1 MNVYLAACEQT
12 DSLRTTQTRLSHGP
26 DLQRRAFSHPA
37 ATAVCLYGVMAY
49 GVAQRTRE
57 IGVRMA
63 LGAQRG
69 DVMRQVAAFLLFACV
84 APLASF
90 VPARRGTS
98 IDPLVALRYE
108 WASIE
113 PDLSFESKQSVEL
126 SRNTLPRHSARGLR
140 NHRFR
145 WRRHV
150 GGKRFLLIRWAESA
164 AHLKRRG
171 RGSRSCSIGQK
182 S

>member
-90 VPARRGTS
+90 VPAGAG
-98 IDPLVALRYE
+98 P
-108 WASIE
+108 ASIR
-113 PDLSFESKQSVEL
+113 L
-126 SRNTLPRHSARGLR
+126 SRCATNGRQSSPTFRSNQNNPLSSAVTLFPGTRLGVYEIIAFDGD
-140 NHRFR
+140 
-145 WRRHV
+145 
-150 GGKRFLLIRWAESA
+150 GMSA
-164 AHLKRRG
+164 A
-171 RGSRSCSIGQK
+171 SAFF
-182 S
+182 

>member
-1 MNVYLAACEQT
+1 
-12 DSLRTTQTRLSHGP
+12 
-26 DLQRRAFSHPA
+26 
-37 ATAVCLYGVMAY
+37 MAY

-113 PDLSFESKQSVEL
+113 PDLSFESSYNAL
-126 SRNTLPRHSARGLR
+126 SSAVTLFPGTRLGVYEIIAFDGD
-140 NHRFR
+140 
-145 WRRHV
+145 
-150 GGKRFLLIRWAESA
+150 GMSA
-164 AHLKRRG
+164 A
-171 RGSRSCSIGQK
+171 SAFF
-182 S
+182 